1 MSNVTL
7 QTTTTGESYND
18 FVDETIHGFTT
29 SALVVFWQL
38 LLRNGMIRVNFF
50 FVTSEHSVQ
59 TADDNRKVI

>member
-29 SALVVFWQL
+29 SAPAVFWQL
-38 LLRNGMIRVNFF
+38 LLRNGKIRVNFF
-50 FVTSEHSVQ
+50 CDKRTQRPDS
-59 TADDNRKVI
+59 R